1 MLGLLPYLK
10 WLHILGAIT
19 RLGASL
25 TFPIWLRLARREPSA
40 VRFTVRGIEVIEKV
54 ANAGYAT
61 VLLSGVGMVLATNL
75 PWTTPWL
82 LSALVLFGVIGLVIG
97 VFYLPTQKKLI
108 GYAEQP
114 ASPEYLAA
122 QKRAIAV
129 MIVVIILVVS
139 IEFLMTVKP
148 ALW

>member
-1 MLGLLPYLK
+1 
-10 WLHILGAIT
+10 
-19 RLGASL
+19 
-25 TFPIWLRLARREPSA
+25 
-40 VRFTVRGIEVIEKV
+40 
-54 ANAGYAT
+54 
-61 VLLSGVGMVLATNL
+61 
-75 PWTTPWL
+75 
-82 LSALVLFGVIGLVIG
+82 
-97 VFYLPTQKKLI
+97 LI